1 MNRSKATGHSC
12 RPSAVS
18 RQLSAFR
25 ASRCIRKWLFVRAGV
40 PLERTWQYATAR
52 AAATLP
58 VPALGR
64 LEPGAPAD
72 LAIFRED
79 PTANVEALKTLE
91 AVAIQGRLY
100 MRSDLDAALARYL

>member
-1 MNRSKATGHSC
+1 M
-12 RPSAVS
+12 
-18 RQLSAFR
+18 
-25 ASRCIRKWLFVRAGV
+25 RAGV

-91 AVAIQGRLY
+91 AVAIQGPLERIQTL
-100 MRSDLDAALARYL
+100 RRPDAIPIRFG